1 MTEYEPN
8 YHEIKKE
15 EREQKII
22 TTLPA
27 TALAILKG

>member
-1 MTEYEPN
+1 MTEYV

-15 EREQKII
+15 EREQNTI

-27 TALAILKG
+27 TILAILKG